1 MPVLAPMNKMHP
13 ETTQSCWAPNVN
25 GLAKPGIVP
34 LQIRNA
40 LAFALILNRTL
51 VFPEMLCYCDRYW

>member
-1 MPVLAPMNKMHP
+1 MSVI
-13 ETTQSCWAPNVN
+13 S
-25 GLAKPGIVP
+25 LAKPSFSP

-40 LAFALILNRTL
+40 LALALILNRTL